1 MDDTSKVS
9 YYKEMIGFLIKK
21 TFYDL
26 WDNMFRIVLLNLG
39 FIVSLAIPI
48 ILPGYIP
55 ITVLSI
61 AVAVIGVL
69 WCFVYLAAAALSVKA
84 ISDYG
89 IFNFADFKANLKA
102 GWPAGVVM
110 ALAGFVFFLVIR
122 IIIPFYLYM
131 NSLIG
136 LLLGALIF
144 WMLILALVSFQF
156 FFAIRARLD
165 TKPIKIIKKCFI
177 IFFDNPGFS
186 IFSLLYTLVT
196 LAASLIF
203 ALLLPGPAGLLLFL
217 DEGLRL
223 RLMKYDWLE
232 SVSQDNPPTA
242 GPPRRRSIPWD
253 ALLIEEREK
262 TGTRTFRN
270 FIFPWK
276 D

>member
-1 MDDTSKVS
+1 
-9 YYKEMIGFLIKK
+9 MIGFLIKK
-21 TFYDL
+21 TFFDI

-39 FIVSLAIPI
+39 FIVSLIIPV

-55 ITVLSI
+55 IPILSL

-84 ISDYG
+84 VSDYG
-89 IFNFADFKANLKA
+89 VFGFADFIANLKA
-102 GWPAGVVM
+102 GWPAGAVM
-110 ALAGFVFFLVIR
+110 GLVSFIFFLVIR
-122 IIIPFYLYM
+122 IIIPFYLDM
-131 NSLIG
+131 NSLVG
-136 LLLGALIF
+136 LLLAALIF
-144 WMLILALVSFQF
+144 WTLILALVAFQF

-196 LAASLIF
+196 LAASLVF

-223 RLMKYDWLE
+223 RLLKYDWLE
-232 SVSQDNPPTA
+232 AVSKEEGAPPAA
-242 GPPRRRSIPWD
+242 GLPRRRRIPWD

-262 TGTRTFRN
+262 TGTRTIRN
-270 FIFPWK
+270 LIFPWK

>member
-1 MDDTSKVS
+1 
-9 YYKEMIGFLIKK
+9 MIGFLIKK
-21 TFYDL
+21 TFFDL

-39 FIVSLAIPI
+39 FIVSLTIPV

-55 ITVLSI
+55 IPILSLV
-61 AVAVIGVL
+61 VAVIGVL
-69 WCFVYLAAAALSVKA
+69 WCFVYLAATALSVKA
-84 ISDYG
+84 VSDYG
-89 IFNFADFKANLKA
+89 VFGFADFITSLKA

-110 ALAGFVFFLVIR
+110 TLVSFIFFLILR
-122 IIIPFYLYM
+122 IIIPFYLDM
-131 NSLIG
+131 NSLVG
-136 LLLGALIF
+136 LLLAALIF
-144 WMLILALVSFQF
+144 WTLILALVAFQF

-165 TKPIKIIKKCFI
+165 TKPIKVIKKCFI
-177 IFFDNPGFS
+177 IFFDNLGFS

-232 SVSQDNPPTA
+232 AVTKEEASPPAA
-242 GPPRRRSIPWD
+242 GFPRRRSIPWD

-262 TGTRTFRN
+262 TGNRTFRN

>member
-1 MDDTSKVS
+1 MDDTSKFP
-9 YYKEMIGFLIKK
+9 YYKGMIGFLIKK
-21 TFYDL
+21 TFFDL
-26 WDNMFRIVLLNLG
+26 WDNMFRIILLNLG

-55 ITVLSI
+55 IPILSLV
-61 AVAVIGVL
+61 VAVIGVF
-69 WCFVYLAAAALSVKA
+69 WCFIYLAATALTIKA
-84 ISDYG
+84 VSDYG
-89 IFNFADFKANLKA
+89 VFGFADFKANLKA
-102 GWPAGVVM
+102 GWPAGIVM
-110 ALAGFVFFLVIR
+110 ALVSFIFFLVLR
-122 IIIPFYLYM
+122 IIIPFYLDM
-131 NSLIG
+131 NSLVG
-136 LLLGALIF
+136 LLLAALIF
-144 WMLILALVSFQF
+144 WTLILALIAFQF

-177 IFFDNPGFS
+177 IFFDKPGFS

-196 LAASLIF
+196 LVASLIF

-223 RLMKYDWLE
+223 RLLKYDWLE
-232 SVSQDNPPTA
+232 TVSKDVA
-242 GPPRRRSIPWD
+242 PPRRRSIPWD